1 MQVNL
6 LFDWHKLAILSLLLM
21 ESSQDFFSKDGLRFG
36 MDSGTAVYSNLELP
50 VLISLLMLAIC
61 CHLFGTGRVIYIDG
75 IPILT
80 YLPSSRL
87 QNVFSFRRLN
97 ICICAVKLSHQ
108 YENNIMFVC
117 LFVCLFG
124 FFFNLIFFFFGG
136 VLFFFLYLYFCLGG
150 QASCFP
156 IIDTGFLPL
165 IDLVGQS
172 QCFMLVSIQGFIFGL
187 SNLQLIYILRP
198 ML

>member
-108 YENNIMFVC
+108 YENNIMFVVC

-124 FFFNLIFFFFGG
+124 FFFNLILFFLGGFYFFFF
-136 VLFFFLYLYFCLGG
+136 
-150 QASCFP
+150 
-156 IIDTGFLPL
+156 I
-165 IDLVGQS
+165 
-172 QCFMLVSIQGFIFGL
+172 FIFAL
-187 SNLQLIYILRP
+187 EARP
-198 ML
+198 LAFL